1 MIVQHRRTH
10 ARKILVRRHYEIG
23 GRTCIVCGRYVV
35 KSPSA
40 KLKVKFHL
48 DEAPLFEP
56 RYNVAPT
63 QLVPAVRQEDGK
75 RRLAMLRWGLI
86 PSWAKD
92 AKIGYRLINA
102 RADTVATKPSFR
114 SAFKRRRCLVVAD
127 GFYEWKRDGNVKQP
141 FFIHR
146 NDEEPFAFAGLWE
159 GWENSEDG
167 KEVQS
172 CSLITTEANELMAPI
187 HDRMPVIL
195 LASTYDRWL
204 DADEPVSNLQALLK
218 PYPADEMAAYPI
230 STYVNSPKN
239 QGAKCIE
246 PQ

>member
-1 MIVQHRRTH
+1 M
-10 ARKILVRRHYEIG
+10 
-23 GRTCIVCGRYVV
+23 CGRYVV

-48 DEAPLFEP
+48 DEVPLFEP

-102 RADTVATKPSFR
+102 RSDTVATKPSFR
-114 SAFKRRRCLVVAD
+114 SAFKRRRCLVAAD
-127 GFYEWKRDGNVKQP
+127 GFYEWKRDGKVKQP

-146 NDEEPFAFAGLWE
+146 RDEEPFAFAGLWE
-159 GWENSEDG
+159 GWENPEDG

-172 CSLITTEANELMAPI
+172 CSLTTTEANELMAPI

-195 LASTYDRWL
+195 AESAYDRWL
-204 DADEPVSNLQALLK
+204 DAGEPVSDLQSLLK
-218 PYPADEMAAYPI
+218 PYR
-230 STYVNSPKN
+230 
-239 QGAKCIE
+239 QH
-246 PQ
+246 

>member
-1 MIVQHRRTH
+1 M
-10 ARKILVRRHYEIG
+10 
-23 GRTCIVCGRYVV
+23 CGRYVV

-48 DEAPLFEP
+48 DEVPLFEP

-102 RADTVATKPSFR
+102 RSDTVATKPSFR
-114 SAFKRRRCLVVAD
+114 SAFKRRRCLVAAD
-127 GFYEWKRDGNVKQP
+127 GFYEWKRDGKVKQP

-146 NDEEPFAFAGLWE
+146 KDEEPFAFAGLWE
-159 GWENSEDG
+159 GWENPEDG
-167 KEVQS
+167 KDVQRRPLTKS
-172 CSLITTEANELMAPI
+172 RSFTPSANSSAPAAAPGI
-187 HDRMPVIL
+187 AGGCAESSSRSRSRSIL
-195 LASTYDRWL
+195 YEQTRA
-204 DADEPVSNLQALLK
+204 
-218 PYPADEMAAYPI
+218 
-230 STYVNSPKN
+230 
-239 QGAKCIE
+239 
-246 PQ
+246 

>member
-1 MIVQHRRTH
+1 
-10 ARKILVRRHYEIG
+10 
-23 GRTCIVCGRYVV
+23 VCGRYVV

-48 DEAPLFEP
+48 DEVPLFEP

-102 RADTVATKPSFR
+102 RSDTVATKPSFR
-114 SAFKRRRCLVVAD
+114 SAFKRRRCLVAAD
-127 GFYEWKRDGNVKQP
+127 GFYEWKRDGKVKQP

-146 NDEEPFAFAGLWE
+146 RDEEPFAFAGLWE
-159 GWENSEDG
+159 GWENPEDG

-195 LASTYDRWL
+195 AESAYDRWL
-204 DADEPVSNLQALLK
+204 DAGEPVSDLQSLLK
-218 PYPADEMAAYPI
+218 PYR
-230 STYVNSPKN
+230 
-239 QGAKCIE
+239 QH
-246 PQ
+246 